1 MLKTEMRNE
10 RTTHID
16 KMSTLEMVQLINN
29 EDRRVIEAVN
39 EVLPQVA
46 KAIDAVT
53 EAFNNGGRLFYIG
66 AGTSGRLGV
75 IDAAECPPTYGV
87 PRDMV
92 QGIIA
97 GGTKTMIQASE
108 NEEDNEEAGVRD
120 IMERG
125 LCGKDVV
132 VGISVAGGAAYVL
145 GALEKA
151 KELGCVTVGLTGN
164 ADSKIANFADIS
176 IAPDTGAEV
185 VTGSTRMKAGTAQK
199 LILNMISTCSM
210 IKTGKVYE
218 NMMINLRPT
227 NIKLEDRVVRIAVEI
242 TGYSYEKAKK
252 MLEENDWSLRKI
264 LDIYEGEKK

>member
-1 MLKTEMRNE
+1 MLRTEMRNE

-16 KMSTLEMVQLINN
+16 KMSTLEMVQLINS
-29 EDRRVIEAVN
+29 EDRRVIDAVN
-39 EVLPQVA
+39 EVLPQIA
-46 KAIDAVT
+46 QAIDAVT
-53 EAFNNGGRLFYIG
+53 DAFNNGGRLFYIG

-108 NEEDNEEAGVRD
+108 NEEDNEEAGVKD

-132 VGISVAGGAAYVL
+132 VGISVAGGAAYVI
-145 GALEKA
+145 GALNKA
-151 KELGCVTVGLTGN
+151 KELDCVTVALTGN
-164 ADSKIANFADIS
+164 PDSKIANIADIA
-176 IAPDTGAEV
+176 ITPDTGAEV

-199 LILNMISTCSM
+199 LVLNMISTCSM

-242 TGYSYEKAKK
+242 TGYSYEKAKQ
-252 MLEENDWSLRKI
+252 MLEENDWSLRKVA
-264 LDIYEGEKK
+264 DIYEESKK